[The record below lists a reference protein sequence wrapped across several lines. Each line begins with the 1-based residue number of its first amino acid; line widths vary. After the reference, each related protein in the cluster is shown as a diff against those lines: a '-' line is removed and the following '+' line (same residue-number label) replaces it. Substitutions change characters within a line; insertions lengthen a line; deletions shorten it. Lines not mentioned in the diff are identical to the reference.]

1 MKKRSVILPVAMTAL
16 AVCMVPETV
25 MAQRDARHD
34 HGVVSVVNNDTVDA
48 LRVEKHLKENAPAA
62 PNDNGLPR
70 FAIVGKNH
78 EYYIGVGLQFLGEGV
93 FDFGD
98 AMSSSTLFTPSAI
111 TPSTAGNRNSLGFG
125 WQTSSIYLNAVAMPG
140 TADQIGIFF
149 KGNFMGNNNSFNCF
163 HFYGKYRGLLAG
175 YTTSLFADG
184 AAEPATI
191 DFEGPN
197 GYPFITL
204 FTASWTQKF
213 GKHLSA
219 AIGVEAPTTSI
230 TTGPHTATVNQC
242 IPAVPLYVQYGYAGG
257 NAHVRLSGLVRPMQ
271 YRDLTANTNRTLTGL
286 GIQLSG
292 MTPVAGPVS
301 LSYNAAYG
309 RGIGNYLQDDNGLG
323 LDAVATDVSGKMSM
337 VKSLG
342 VTGGL
347 NFAITPKLTANL
359 VYSHLTNW
367 MPDGAQVDGSQYRYG
382 DYAVANV
389 IYAFNRFVS
398 AGIEYD
404 YGHRKS
410 VDSSSLHTNRVQ
422 AQFAVTF

>member
-1 MKKRSVILPVAMTAL
+1 MKKTTFLILAL
-16 AVCMVPETV
+16 TV
-25 MAQRDARHD
+25 LTLPLGASAQRDARQD
-34 HGVVSVVNNDTVDA
+34 HGVVTAVNSDTVDVA
-48 LRVEKHLKENAPAA
+48 RVEKHLKENAPTS

-70 FAIVGKNH
+70 FAIVGKDH
-78 EYYIGVGLQFLGEGV
+78 KYYIGVGAQFLGEGV

-98 AMSSSTLFTPSAI
+98 EMSSATLFTPSAI
-111 TPSTAGNRNSLGFG
+111 TPSSPGNRSSLGFG
-125 WQTSSIYLNAVAMPG
+125 WQSSSVYLNAVALPG
-140 TADQIGIFF
+140 TANQVGVFF

-163 HFYGKYRGLLAG
+163 HFYGKYRGLLVG

-230 TTGPHTATVNQC
+230 TTGNGTATVNQR
-242 IPAVPLYVQYGYAGG
+242 IPAIPLYVQYAYADG

-271 YRDLTANTNRTLTGL
+271 YRNKQAGANATMTGV
-286 GIQLSG
+286 GVQLSG
-292 MTPVAGPVS
+292 MTPIAGPVS
-301 LSYNAAYG
+301 FSYNAAYG

-323 LDAVATDVSGKMSM
+323 LDAVATTEAGHMAM

-347 NFAITPKLTANL
+347 NFVITPKLTANL
-359 VYSHLTNW
+359 VYSHLSNW
-367 MPDGAQVDGSQYRYG
+367 MPDKAIVDGEQYRYG

-389 IYAFNRFVS
+389 IYAVNRFVS

-410 VDSSSLHTNRVQ
+410 FDGQSLHTNRLQ
-422 AQFAVTF
+422 LQFAVTF